1 MVVALAVFL
10 ALVVLTVAATTVTA
24 EESPVRSPIHQFP
37 LIAGLVA
44 VVVGYSLV
52 ANTTVLDRLF
62 YTEDLSR
69 ASGRSLPEL
78 FDPASFA
85 PNATEPLYLVLLW
98 FMAHF
103 GTSTAVFY
111 VVIALASSV
120 LYLWPMIS
128 LLGWWRAT
136 YVFLLALALGTFTS
150 YTSIVARQSI
160 AMALL
165 SAAIC
170 WGLIGRRRTLA
181 LGLAVAAALTHWS
194 AAPFAVLVLV
204 LMRFRVPVRAALAV
218 WGACALLFVTGAQA
232 RLLGPLI
239 AYIPKQQDYTSSSL
253 AAVYTGGVN
262 RLDFLAFSAAL
273 LGLFLLARRFLD
285 TPEWYTRVLVVF
297 IAFNAVFLLGGF
309 VYYSDRLA
317 AYSWYLAPLL
327 AAAPLVSRPSPRSR
341 TMGVMIAVAAGGLA
355 VLSGPFAMTSPL
367 WSLR

>member
-1 MVVALAVFL
+1 VVIALTVFL
-10 ALVVLTVAATTVTA
+10 VLVVVTVAATTVTTEGSA
-24 EESPVRSPIHQFP
+24 VRAPIHQVP
-37 LIAGLVA
+37 LVAGLVA
-44 VVVGYSLV
+44 VVVGYSLM

-85 PNATEPLYLVLLW
+85 PNATEPIYLVLLW
-98 FMAHF
+98 FMAQF

-111 VVIALASSV
+111 LVIALASSI
-120 LYLWPMIS
+120 LYLWPVIS

-136 YVFLLALALGTFTS
+136 YVFLLALVLGTFTS

-181 LGLAVAAALTHWS
+181 LLLAVAAALTHWS
-194 AAPFAVLVLV
+194 AAPFALAVIV
-204 LMRFRVPVRAALAV
+204 LMRVRVPVRVALAV
-218 WGACALLFVTGAQA
+218 WGICALLFVTGSQA
-232 RLLGPLI
+232 RVLGPLT
-239 AYIPKQQDYTSSSL
+239 AYIPKQQDYTASSL
-253 AAVYTGGVN
+253 ASVYTGGVN
-262 RLDFLAFSAAL
+262 RLDFLAASAAM
-273 LGLFLLARRFLD
+273 LGLFLLAQHLLD
-285 TPEWYTRVLVVF
+285 LPEWYARVLVAFTV
-297 IAFNAVFLLGGF
+297 FNAVFLLGGF

-327 AAAPLVSRPSPRSR
+327 AAAPIVSRPSAKSR
-341 TMGVMIAVAAGGLA
+341 TMGVMVAVAAGGLA
-355 VLSGPFAMTSPL
+355 VLSGPFSVASPL
-367 WSLR
+367 WSLT